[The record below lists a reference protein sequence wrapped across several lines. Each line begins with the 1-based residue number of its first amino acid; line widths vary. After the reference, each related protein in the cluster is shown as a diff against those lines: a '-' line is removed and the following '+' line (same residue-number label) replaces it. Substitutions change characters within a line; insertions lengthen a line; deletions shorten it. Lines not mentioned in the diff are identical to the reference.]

1 MFHELP
7 QNTSRCY
14 QTFKLPRYTAGVYV
28 GAIDPLPYRDVSLIP
43 NSQLDAWLAEYLNAS
58 HKTWFT
64 RSRDEIAV
72 LENIIAVMGLRSQY
86 ALCLRSLVAV
96 DDGIA
101 ADDGVFHSH
110 PLHKEDPFREED
122 QGLALWYALST
133 ATPRQRAEALY
144 LTLTEYG

>member
-1 MFHELP
+1 M
-7 QNTSRCY
+7 RG
-14 QTFKLPRYTAGVYV
+14 YTTRVYV
-28 GAIDPLPYRDVSLIP
+28 AEIDPLPYRDVSLIP

-101 ADDGVFHSH
+101 ADDGMFHSQFH
-110 PLHKEDPFREED
+110 SQPLREED
-122 QGLALWYALST
+122 RGLALWYALST

>member
-1 MFHELP
+1 
-7 QNTSRCY
+7 
-14 QTFKLPRYTAGVYV
+14 VYV
-28 GAIDPLPYRDVSLIP
+28 AEINPLPYRNVSLIP

-58 HKTWFT
+58 QKTWFT

-72 LENIIAVMGLRSQY
+72 LENVIAVMGLRSQY
-86 ALCLRSLVAV
+86 ALCLRSLVEV

-101 ADDGVFHSH
+101 ADDGVFHST
-110 PLHKEDPFREED
+110 PIREED
-122 QGLALWYALST
+122 RGLALWYALST

>member
-1 MFHELP
+1 VFHELP
-7 QNTSRCY
+7 QNTSSYY
-14 QTFKLPRYTAGVYV
+14 QTFKEPRYTKGVYV
-28 GAIDPLPYRDVSLIP
+28 GEIDPLPYRDVSLIP

-101 ADDGVFHSH
+101 ADDGVFHSK
-110 PLHKEDPFREED
+110 PIREED
-122 QGLALWYALST
+122 RGLALWYALST

>member
-1 MFHELP
+1 M
-7 QNTSRCY
+7 
-14 QTFKLPRYTAGVYV
+14 YV
-28 GAIDPLPYRDVSLIP
+28 GEIDPLPYRDVSLIP
-43 NSQLDAWLAEYLNAS
+43 NSQLDAWLGSYLNAS

-72 LENIIAVMGLRSQY
+72 LENIIAVMGLKSQY

-96 DDGIA
+96 DDGINV
-101 ADDGVFHSH
+101 DDGMFHN
-110 PLHKEDPFREED
+110 PLSGAIMREED
-122 QGLALWYALST
+122 HGLALWYALST

>member
-1 MFHELP
+1 M
-7 QNTSRCY
+7 
-14 QTFKLPRYTAGVYV
+14 YV
-28 GAIDPLPYRDVSLIP
+28 GEIDPLPYRDVSLIP
-43 NSQLDAWLAEYLNAS
+43 NSQLDAWLADYLNAS

-86 ALCLRSLVAV
+86 ALCLRSLIAI

-101 ADDGVFHSH
+101 ADDGVFHNQFH
-110 PLHKEDPFREED
+110 NQPIRAED
-122 QGLALWYALST
+122 QGLALWYALTT